1 MYICI
6 YVYMYICIYVY
17 MYICIYVYMYI
28 CIYVYMYIYIYFFFK
43 ASCDS
48 ADNHEDSGIK
58 SQVGHCD
65 AQHCLLCAR
74 TDALSAGRSTGSAGR
89 CQGAPS
95 DSGQIVGTE
104 VHLYTQVT
112 HTHTLL
118 YIYIYIY
125 VYMYICI
132 QYMYIYIYVYNIY
145 ICIYIICISYI
156 YIYIIYIYILQ
167 WHATYVYNV
176 CCGA

>member
-1 MYICI
+1 MYMYMCICI
-6 YVYMYICIYVY
+6 
-17 MYICIYVYMYI
+17 
-28 CIYVYMYIYIYFFFK
+28 FLT
-43 ASCDS
+43 SCDS
-48 ADNHEDSGIK
+48 DNYHEDSGIK

-74 TDALSAGRSTGSAGR
+74 TDALSVGQSTGSAGR

-112 HTHTLL
+112 HTHCFV
-118 YIYIYIY
+118 YIYKY

-132 QYMYIYIYVYNIY
+132 QYIYIY
-145 ICIYIICISYI
+145 ICIYIYI
-156 YIYIIYIYILQ
+156 YI
-167 WHATYVYNV
+167 HTYYNDMQNMCIV
-176 CCGA
+176 CVAGPSKIRELSLCSPPAR